1 MHACRHG
8 MPTDSAM
15 QARKPLLASLI
26 AASVL
31 AAATSAPRPA
41 EATATGV
48 LRCQMPDGTTL
59 YTNQGCGAFGAR
71 SAPITA
77 DLANRIV
84 SERRLEA
91 RLGALRNGEDP
102 DVALDELQAAS
113 VASAPSTRRDVSA
126 GCARTP
132 AQLARDLQASMAM
145 RDVNR
150 VAESFD
156 WQGMPNR
163 DAQRVMDG
171 LVRLAEH
178 DLIGAEYFDAAL
190 GPASQAGVL
199 QVTLRDDGAPRIDDF
214 EVTRASGCYFLRY
227 A

>member
-1 MHACRHG
+1 
-8 MPTDSAM
+8 M

-156 WQGMPNR
+156 WSGMRNQQ
-163 DAQRVMDG
+163 AQHIFKQLERMS
-171 LVRLAEH
+171 
-178 DLIGAEYFDAAL
+178 
-190 GPASQAGVL
+190 ASQQVIDADYFEATISYGGTLADNSGMMQLTFASAGSTNV
-199 QVTLRDDGAPRIDDF
+199 DDF
-214 EVTRASGCYFLRY
+214 EVTRQNGCYFLRY

>member
-1 MHACRHG
+1 
-8 MPTDSAM
+8 M

-156 WQGMPNR
+156 WSGMRNQQ
-163 DAQRVMDG
+163 AQHIFKQLERMS
-171 LVRLAEH
+171 
-178 DLIGAEYFDAAL
+178 
-190 GPASQAGVL
+190 ASQ
-199 QVTLRDDGAPRIDDF
+199 QVIDADYFEATISYGGTLADNSGMMQLTFASGGSTNVDDF
-214 EVTRASGCYFLRY
+214 EVTRQNGCYFLRY
-227 A
+227 T

>member
-1 MHACRHG
+1 
-8 MPTDSAM
+8 M
-15 QARKPLLASLI
+15 QARKPLFASLI

-59 YTNQGCGAFGAR
+59 YSNQGCGAFGAR

-84 SERRLEA
+84 SERRREA

-113 VASAPSTRRDVSA
+113 FARSFASAPSARRDMSA

-178 DLIGAEYFDAAL
+178 DLVGAEYFDAAL
-190 GPASQAGVL
+190 GPATQAGVL

>member
-1 MHACRHG
+1 
-8 MPTDSAM
+8 M
-15 QARKPLLASLI
+15 QARKPILASLI

-59 YTNQGCGAFGAR
+59 YSNQGCGAFGAR

-113 VASAPSTRRDVSA
+113 VASTPSMRRDVSA

-132 AQLARDLQASMAM
+132 AQLARDLQASMTM

-178 DLIGAEYFDAAL
+178 DLVGAEYFDAAL
-190 GPASQAGVL
+190 GPAAQAGVL

>member
-1 MHACRHG
+1 
-8 MPTDSAM
+8 M

-113 VASAPSTRRDVSA
+113 VASAPSARRDVSA

-156 WQGMPNR
+156 WSGMRNQQ
-163 DAQRVMDG
+163 AQHIFKQLERMS
-171 LVRLAEH
+171 
-178 DLIGAEYFDAAL
+178 
-190 GPASQAGVL
+190 ASQQVVDADYFEATISYGGTLADNSGMMQLTFASAGSTNV
-199 QVTLRDDGAPRIDDF
+199 DDF
-214 EVTRASGCYFLRY
+214 EVTRQNGCYFLRY